1 MHELLY
7 SCQHVLMY
15 SYTPVLLQSS
25 TSVLIYS
32 CTPVLMHSCT
42 PVLLYSCTPVL
53 LYFCIPLL
61 RYLSNFGA
69 VLNSKTA
76 CSLIYS
82 DFLVKCS
89 MCIILEI
96 IRFQRI
102 SGNSFL
108 NSNNKIVFVLKKL
121 WRKIHISLVA
131 IKNTDFYNNKI
142 LEKSLNR
149 TFFVNMIEKMKFS
162 KKLSNQTKNWLLENS
177 FLEVTSRYSKKI

>member
-1 MHELLY
+1 MNFCTHVHMF
-7 SCQHVLMY
+7 SC
-15 SYTPVLLQSS
+15 TPVLLQSS
-25 TSVLIYS
+25 TSVLLYS
-32 CTPVLMHSCT
+32 CTHVLMYSCT
-42 PVLLYSCTPVL
+42 HVLLYSCTPVL
-53 LYFCIPLL
+53 LYSCIPLL
-61 RYLSNFGA
+61 MYLSNFGA

-108 NSNNKIVFVLKKL
+108 NSNNKIVFFLKKL

-131 IKNTDFYNNKI
+131 PPPPSPLKNTDFYNNKK
-142 LEKSLNR
+142 LEKPFKFYR
-149 TFFVNMIEKMKFS
+149 KYDWKMNS
-162 KKLSNQTKNWLLENS
+162 ARNLQTKQKVGSW
-177 FLEVTSRYSKKI
+177 KILFWK

>member
-32 CTPVLMHSCT
+32 CTPVLMYSCTHALMYSCT

-121 WRKIHISLVA
+121 
-131 IKNTDFYNNKI
+131 
-142 LEKSLNR
+142 
-149 TFFVNMIEKMKFS
+149 
-162 KKLSNQTKNWLLENS
+162 
-177 FLEVTSRYSKKI
+177 

>member
-1 MHELLY
+1 MYTCSHVLLY
-7 SCQHVLMY
+7 FCSPVLQY
-15 SYTPVLLQSS
+15 SYTPVLL
-25 TSVLIYS
+25 Y
-32 CTPVLMHSCT
+32 SCT

-53 LYFCIPLL
+53 LYSCSPVLLYSCIPLL
-61 RYLSNFGA
+61 MYLSNFGA

-108 NSNNKIVFVLKKL
+108 NSNNKIVFFFKETVKKDSHFPD
-121 WRKIHISLVA
+121 RK
-131 IKNTDFYNNKI
+131 NK
-142 LEKSLNR
+142 KYG
-149 TFFVNMIEKMKFS
+149 F
-162 KKLSNQTKNWLLENS
+162 LLQRK
-177 FLEVTSRYSKKI
+177 T